1 MDGSISTVSIVT
13 SYFSLVLVRSG
24 LLLRQMKYCALGYF
38 VENDLEDKNAANFLR
53 ILKKIFKL

>member
-24 LLLRQMKYCALGYF
+24 LLLRQMKYCAHGYF
-38 VENDLEDKNAANFLR
+38 AENDLGDKMPQ
-53 ILKKIFKL
+53 ISSEY